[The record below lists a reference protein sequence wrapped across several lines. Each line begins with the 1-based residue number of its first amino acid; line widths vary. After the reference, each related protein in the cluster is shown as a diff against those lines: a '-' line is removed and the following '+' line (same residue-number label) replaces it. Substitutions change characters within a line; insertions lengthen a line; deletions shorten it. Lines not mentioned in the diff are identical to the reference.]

1 MDIYVVIIS
10 SYFLFGFFITIP
22 FMFFRGLSIIDIS
35 IECKKRNQEEER
47 FPRNLDIDF
56 LCLQIVNRKITEKR

>member
-1 MDIYVVIIS
+1 
-10 SYFLFGFFITIP
+10 
-22 FMFFRGLSIIDIS
+22 MFFRGLSIIDIS

>member
-35 IECKKRNQEEER
+35 IECKKKKSGRR
-47 FPRNLDIDF
+47 TLS
-56 LCLQIVNRKITEKR
+56 EKLGY